1 MYHTTI
7 ISVKEALIMDEIKA
21 AVQAIL
27 EESKDDAEVRA
38 YLAGFAACL
47 RLRGDPQT
55 PKSGEVA

>member
-1 MYHTTI
+1 
-7 ISVKEALIMDEIKA
+7 MDEIKA

-38 YLAGFAACL
+38 YRAGFAAGML
-47 RLRGDPQT
+47 LRGDPQT